1 MNLNN
6 IVKIVCGIFGG
17 IGAVLLLRI
26 ISTGDE
32 EIKMAAAMGD
42 FGTVSPLVSLSLFIL
57 GIIVVL
63 TLVFSLANLA
73 SNSQKLKKS
82 LIFIGLFGLVVAL
95 SFGLSTGVET
105 PMKDGEVLSA
115 SGSRWVEAGLR
126 TFFIL
131 TFLAVGAMLYS
142 GVQRILNR

>member
-1 MNLNN
+1 MNLQN
-6 IVKIVCGIFGG
+6 IVKIVCGVFGFLG
-17 IGAVLLLRI
+17 VILLFRI
-26 ISTGDE
+26 ITTGDE

-42 FGTVSPLVSLSLFIL
+42 FGTVSPLVSLSLFIV
-57 GIIVVL
+57 GIIVVV

-73 SNSQKLKKS
+73 SDAQKLKKA

-95 SFGLSTGVET
+95 SFGLSSGVET
-105 PMKDGEVLSA
+105 PLKDGEVLSA

-131 TFLAVGAMLYS
+131 TFVAVGAMLYS
-142 GVQRILNR
+142 GVQKLINR